1 MLSLVISRKTNH
13 LRAVTTEISVTNM
26 AQTIKGRVHFKNL
39 EKLGPGSNWG
49 EEKPNQ
55 NPSTPVKN
63 KNILNMPKR
72 LFIQTYF
79 MWKF

>member
-1 MLSLVISRKTNH
+1 M
-13 LRAVTTEISVTNM
+13 TTEISVTNM

-39 EKLGPGSNWG
+39 EKLGPGPNWG